1 MHTNPEYTAPMP
13 MLVPPDADLP
23 ARHTPVEV
31 VFLGPGPLLSRAARL
46 IAHRGRQ
53 YELAL
58 DTAPPDT
65 GREGAAV
72 RVVLSIGGERPRRV
86 TGRLVRQSGERL
98 TVEVRAESPADK
110 RRFPRLVAA
119 IGLRWRALQSEGPWH
134 EPDPLMNFSVVGF
147 SFGGSAEETQE
158 GDLLVL
164 DFQVG
169 DEGPRYPATA
179 RVARVQPREP
189 AAVVGAETHEISIE
203 LLDSPLEAREALAEL
218 TLRIQRAMTNPHA

>member
-13 MLVPPDADLP
+13 MLVPPDAGPP
-23 ARHTPVEV
+23 ARNTPVEV
-31 VFLGPGPLLSRAARL
+31 VFLGPGPLLSRGGRL

-58 DTAPPDT
+58 DTAPPDP
-65 GREGAAV
+65 GREASAV
-72 RVVLSIGGERPRRV
+72 RVVLSIGGDRPRRV
-86 TGRLVRQSGERL
+86 TGRLVQQTGERV
-98 TVEVRAESPADK
+98 TVEARAETPTDK

-147 SFGGSAEETQE
+147 SFGGSAAQTQE
-158 GDLLVL
+158 GDLLAL

-169 DEGPRYPATA
+169 GEGSRYPATA
-179 RVARVQPREP
+179 RVARVLAREP
-189 AAVVGAETHEISIE
+189 AAVVGAETHEISVE
-203 LLDSPLEAREALAEL
+203 LLDSPFEAREALADL
-218 TLRIQRAMTNPHA
+218 TLRIQRAMTDPHA